1 MALVKIEVL
10 LDTSR
15 KGASPE
21 RIRELLDYLSGGRLE
36 VDILSKDEGRAVLE
50 VDAAD
55 WGELTT
61 IADGYSCTV
70 ERI

>member
-50 VDAAD
+50 VDATD